1 MDKEAQRI
9 DLRQEQFNM
18 KELLQSLV
26 ETTMDAIS
34 IRDMQGNVLFVNSA
48 FEKIYGWTYQD
59 LLNDPYCLVP
69 EDLINETKEIFHE
82 IKFEGKNIT
91 GYETVRQRKN
101 GEIVQVGLTASPI
114 RDTEGTIVGTSV
126 IARDITDR
134 KMAEEALVN
143 SEAKYR
149 ILVENTSD
157 VICQHDVHMNN
168 LFVSPSIE
176 QHLGYTPDEFLQTNS
191 FDLIHP
197 EDVKIVKDL
206 HNLISTHPQ
215 NVQVEIRLR
224 HKNGSWVY
232 WESRCVPIMSENKEV
247 ESFLFVSR
255 NITERKQSEA
265 ALRKSEEQY
274 RFIAEHTADFISVID
289 KNGHVSYSS
298 PSHLKKLGTSQIIIE
313 NIHPEDAPLVCERF
327 STMLQFHIPISCE
340 YRYKL
345 ENEKWIYL
353 ESKGMPFFS
362 SDGESQYFIN
372 VTRDITERKQNEE
385 LLRRTEKLSVIGEL
399 AASIAHEI
407 RNPLTSLKGF
417 IQYLRPT
424 LSEGATYTDIMLSE
438 LDRINFIVSE
448 LLVLA
453 KPQTLNVKRILLHPL
468 IESVVKF
475 LESEANLNN
484 ITINTIFSQMPIA
497 INGEENQVKQ
507 VFINILK
514 NSLDAITTNGEISIE
529 TTCLHNNQVL
539 IRFTDNGCGISQELL
554 PRLGEPF
561 YTTKEKGT
569 GLGLLVSNK
578 IMKDH
583 QGTITI
589 SSEINKGTL
598 VEIMFPISK

>member
-9 DLRQEQFNM
+9 NLRQEQINM

-26 ETTMDAIS
+26 ETTTDAIS
-34 IRDMQGNVLFVNSA
+34 IRDMQGNILFVNSA
-48 FEKIYGWTYQD
+48 FEKFYGWTYQD

-69 EDLINETKEIFHE
+69 ENLINETKEIFHE
-82 IKFEGKNIT
+82 IKFEGKNIA
-91 GYETVRQRKN
+91 GYETVRHRKN
-101 GEIVQVGLTASPI
+101 GQIVQVCLTASPLK
-114 RDTEGTIVGTSV
+114 DTEGRIVGTSV

-134 KMAEEALVN
+134 KMAEEALVKN
-143 SEAKYR
+143 EAKYR
-149 ILVENTSD
+149 ILVEHTSD
-157 VICQHDVHMNN
+157 VICQYDVHMNN

-176 QHLGYTPDEFLQTNS
+176 QHLGYTPDEFLETNS
-191 FDLIHP
+191 FDHIHP
-197 EDVKIVKDL
+197 DDVHIVKEMRS
-206 HNLISTHPQ
+206 LISMHNQ
-215 NVQVEIRLR
+215 NVQMEMRLR
-224 HKNGSWVY
+224 HKNGSWVN
-232 WESRCVPIMSENKEV
+232 WESRCVPIMSENNEV
-247 ESFLFVSR
+247 ESLLFVSR
-255 NITERKQSEA
+255 NITERKHSEE

-274 RFIAEHTADFISVID
+274 RFIAEHTADFISVLD
-289 KNGHVSYSS
+289 KYGHVSYSS
-298 PSHLKKLGTSQIIIE
+298 PSHVKKLGTSHIIFE
-313 NIHPEDAPLVCERF
+313 NIHPEDAALVCERF
-327 STMLQFHIPISCE
+327 STMIQFDIPVTCE

-353 ESKGMPFFS
+353 ESRGMPFFS
-362 SDGESQYFIN
+362 SDGGNQYFIN
-372 VTRDITERKQNEE
+372 ITRDITERKQNEE

-407 RNPLTSLKGF
+407 RNPLTALKGF

-424 LSEGATYTDIMLSE
+424 LSGGTTYTDIMLSE

-453 KPQTLNVKRILLHPL
+453 KPQTLNVKRIFLHPL

-484 ITINTIFSQMPIA
+484 TTINTIFSQIPIA

-514 NSLDAITTNGEISIE
+514 NSLDAITTNGIISIE
-529 TTCLHNNQVL
+529 TTCLPNNQVQ

-589 SSEINKGTL
+589 SSEINKGTT